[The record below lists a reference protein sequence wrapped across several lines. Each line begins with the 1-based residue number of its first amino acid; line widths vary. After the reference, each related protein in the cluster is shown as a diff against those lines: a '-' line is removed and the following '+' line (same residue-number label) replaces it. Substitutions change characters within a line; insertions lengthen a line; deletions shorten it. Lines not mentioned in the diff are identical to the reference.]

1 MGGIPLKVG
10 GGSSCAG
17 IRILVKYELDRKDK
31 SGVAVLAFSVYEFNL
46 IKAVFAGGA

>member
-10 GGSSCAG
+10 GGSSSAG

-31 SGVAVLAFSVYEFNL
+31 SGVAVFAFSVYEFNL